1 MQKYYKDYVSE
12 EKITQDGKVVT
23 EVTYRGDYY
32 EYHLSKEEYRNLR
45 KRIVLT
51 TVVIGILFLL
61 AGSINNNGSFSLY
74 VVLPYL
80 CLLPGLFYLIFGF
93 IRMPRKLEKINY
105 AIYDQSYLKVKFAL
119 VGIIAASITTLVG
132 DTIFIINNYKE
143 IGLVRELGFW
153 LIHLVIALVSIVL
166 LRYHNRIV
174 CEKVHS

>member
-51 TVVIGILFLL
+51 TVVIGILFFL